1 MYDKQ
6 KHNNLLCE
14 KEAPMIEY
22 LGFIYGVTKDI
33 KDYLKGDEES
43 KVVDREWLEKSGFG
57 KEMENRGYKLYWSRP
72 EKIESRKL
80 DGYEIIVEVDK
91 IKRVRK
97 RIVWNSGNDSL
108 VLLGKKENT

>member
-1 MYDKQ
+1 MCK
-6 KHNNLLCE
+6 
-14 KEAPMIEY
+14 KETSMIEY
-22 LGFIYGVTKDI
+22 LGFIYGVAKDI
-33 KDYLKGDEES
+33 KDYFKWEEES

-57 KEMENRGYKLYWSRP
+57 KEMENQGFKLYWSRL

-80 DGYEIIVEVDK
+80 DGYEVIFEVDK

-97 RIVWNSGNDSL
+97 RVVWNSGTDSL